1 MQVRDLIE
9 YLRSLSGPVR
19 ATGGAKPAQDLADTA
34 AALEPFA
41 DYAVP
46 ALVELLQ
53 QSETFLRD
61 GTLPAPTTGR
71 GKKAA
76 VTAAAVDLTQT
87 EQELSAFYDSV
98 VQPDVSYSGIE
109 TFIKQLDKRLKK
121 DDAVQLARSF
131 GIQGAFKSK
140 KDAVAAIR
148 QKIVD
153 RKQALQRSDF

>member
-9 YLRSLSGPVR
+9 YLRSLSGPIR

-41 DYAVP
+41 GYAVP
-46 ALVELLQ
+46 ALVELLR

-71 GKKAA
+71 GKK
-76 VTAAAVDLTQT
+76 TAAASVVDLSQT
-87 EQELSAFYDSV
+87 ERELAAFYDSV
-98 VQPDVSYSGIE
+98 IGPDVSYSSIE
-109 TFIKQLDKRLKK
+109 TFIKQMDKRLKK
-121 DDAVQLARSF
+121 DDAVQLARTF
-131 GIQGAFKSK
+131 GIQVALKSK